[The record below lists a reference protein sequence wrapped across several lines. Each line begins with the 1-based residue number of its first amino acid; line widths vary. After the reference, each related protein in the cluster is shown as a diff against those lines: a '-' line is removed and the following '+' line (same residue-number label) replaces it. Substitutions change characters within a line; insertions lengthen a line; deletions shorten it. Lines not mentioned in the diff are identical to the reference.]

1 MPFVKLNSKQIEK
14 ISDLFG
20 NIGLLILA
28 SLTIPVFSDNRET
41 NLAKF
46 LVGVLV
52 FIGCSAESV
61 LLMGGEKDG

>member
-14 ISDLFG
+14 IADLFG

-28 SLTIPVFSDNRET
+28 SLTIPVFSNSRDV
-41 NLAKF
+41 NLARF

-52 FIGCSAESV
+52 FVGCSIESV
-61 LLMGGEKDG
+61 LLMGGEEDG